1 MRLIREI
8 LGIQFDAPIPADE
21 IAVVKMA
28 TTVATNAALERKG
41 NLTVLAKDFGMRY
54 ESVTKTV
61 PISLPVRLFCHKCL
75 MWAGHWGRGTLQRP
89 GEEWIPINL
98 DAVRPLLQAAY
109 DDGILSGA
117 IVFLHG
123 YRYPEH
129 EKRMATIA
137 KEIGFIQISV
147 SHEVSALMKIVSQ
160 GDTNEIISFLTP
172 GH

>member
-1 MRLIREI
+1 
-8 LGIQFDAPIPADE
+8 
-21 IAVVKMA
+21 
-28 TTVATNAALERKG
+28 
-41 NLTVLAKDFGMRY
+41 
-54 ESVTKTV
+54 
-61 PISLPVRLFCHKCL
+61 
-75 MWAGHWGRGTLQRP
+75 
-89 GEEWIPINL
+89 
-98 DAVRPLLQAAY
+98 LQAAY